1 MEYLYNLLFYFMIY
15 SFAGWCGEVIFATVR
30 HGKFVNR
37 GMLHGAYCPIY
48 GFGLIIV
55 IVCLT
60 PIKDSWLLLFVGSA
74 VLTTVLEFVTGFVLD
89 KIFGRRWWD
98 YSNKKLNIGGYI
110 CPQFTVVWGLA
121 SLAIMK
127 VIQPAVGFAVGLIWK
142 PLGIVILCLFYAAI
156 LTDVILTFPEV
167 KKLRNEIRL
176 IDELEKQLTAV
187 SDAIGSGLSDKTSQ
201 AVEFSKEHGI
211 TPDEMQKKADELK
224 ARLETVSDS
233 VKQRNSERISEL
245 KGSAA
250 ERREELTARFNELN
264 ERLSELKA
272 KHKRLYK
279 AFPSLKEG
287 RAKLKKAVQNRKR

>member
-55 IVCLT
+55 IVCLP

-110 CPQFTVVWGLA
+110 CPQFTIVWGLA

-127 VIQPAVGFAVGLIWK
+127 VIQPAVAFAVGLIWK

-156 LTDVILTFPEV
+156 LTDVILTFP
-167 KKLRNEIRL
+167 
-176 IDELEKQLTAV
+176 
-187 SDAIGSGLSDKTSQ
+187 DAIGSGLSDKTSQ

-224 ARLETVSDS
+224 ARLETASYS